1 MPYRDIPNEDKAEAV
16 KELLTTDK
24 EIEQIAKE
32 YNISKITLKRERQKV
47 IEQIPEIVKKK
58 KPGPKTKDDSKKETT
73 NNAKANSKSENND
86 ENKQNDSKKKQ
97 YIVLVVIV
105 TMS

>member
-58 KPGPKTKDDSKKETT
+58 KPGPKTKDKKETT